1 MSENGHLYVWDISTQ
16 IAYLSKNLI
25 TPPSTDLKP
34 VYKFNHGVE
43 GYGMSWSTVKHALAT
58 GDRNGNIYLHN
69 ILPDG
74 SAYSTV
80 NSENPYSTQVANNW
94 IECIEWSPCEPNV
107 FATVDT
113 TGHLSVWHD
122 QKSRP
127 MISFKAHDAEINTVS
142 WNKHTN
148 YLLATGDD
156 NGVIKIWDVATA
168 AALITMD
175 PLPHP
180 PVCLAFSGDGHRMA
194 AGLKRPIAA
203 EDGPEPNVLVWDLA
217 KKQQLLAFSAHRE
230 LVAAVAFNVDGSI
243 LVTGGDCLDEP
254 DSPTL
259 SFWNVET
266 GEPLAGARA
275 ADTSEVRALAR
286 TPDGSQVAAACWQ
299 TITFWDL
306 ASHEK
311 KLTVN
316 SGSWDQFRSVAL
328 SPDGRLVAGGCYEYI
343 RVWDLTVSHT
353 LGHLTG
359 YNADVTSL
367 SFCGDGAHLV
377 GVSTPDGQWDAGL
390 VKVWDAK
397 THVECATL
405 ESPTGAKVVKVA
417 FSPRRKMIL
426 TADNE
431 GAICMWGLMEE

>member
-1 MSENGHLYVWDISTQ
+1 MSILIICDCGAQLRTSEANAGQKGRCPKCGAMLVCPSSEPEPEPSPMPAVAESEPEPVAVTTADAEAGATEAAPAARRAHPVPEAPPPEPWVVLRSWQAHDRAISTM
-16 IAYLSKNLI
+16 
-25 TPPSTDLKP
+25 
-34 VYKFNHGVE
+34 VFNPDGR
-43 GYGMSWSTVKHALAT
+43 YLAT
-58 GDRNGNIYLHN
+58 A
-69 ILPDG
+69 G
-74 SAYSTV
+74 S
-80 NSENPYSTQVANNW
+80 
-94 IECIEWSPCEPNV
+94 
-107 FATVDT
+107 D
-113 TGHLSVWHD
+113 
-122 QKSRP
+122 
-127 MISFKAHDAEINTVS
+127 
-142 WNKHTN
+142 
-148 YLLATGDD
+148 
-156 NGVIKIWDVATA
+156 GVIKIWDVATA